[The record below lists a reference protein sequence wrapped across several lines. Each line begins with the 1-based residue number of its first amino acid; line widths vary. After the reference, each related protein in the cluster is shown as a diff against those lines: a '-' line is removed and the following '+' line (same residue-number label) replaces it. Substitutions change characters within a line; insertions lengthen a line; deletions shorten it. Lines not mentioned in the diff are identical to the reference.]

1 MMITISYVYVYG
13 DWWAGSQVSMDQ
25 DPDQFFYSDCGKL
38 FHNLVTG
45 VVPTAL
51 TYANT
56 ANKMCQAIILK
67 DMAYWTCI
75 FNFKNL
81 GFYQAQETNAETE
94 VETVPQLEAEPEAEI
109 EATEEP

>member
-1 MMITISYVYVYG
+1 
-13 DWWAGSQVSMDQ
+13 
-25 DPDQFFYSDCGKL
+25 
-38 FHNLVTG
+38 
-45 VVPTAL
+45 
-51 TYANT
+51 
-56 ANKMCQAIILK
+56 
-67 DMAYWTCI
+67 MAYWTCI